1 MGQQPTKPC
10 FIEEHLLAGR
20 LPESTD
26 LLCLT
31 PDWKCLALDGKDHEL
46 FEVVDLGV
54 GEASLPIDH
63 GAAPDAKYVSQF
75 GLRQLEPGAQG
86 QHYPPK
92 GVVSLAVRGSLHRHS
107 FFVSLT
113 RRSNV
118 R

>member
-10 FIEEHLLAGR
+10 FIEEHLL
-20 LPESTD
+20 LPESTN

-31 PDWKCLALDGKDHEL
+31 PERPGLALGGEDHEL
-46 FEVVDLGV
+46 FQVVGPGI

-63 GAAPDAKYVSQF
+63 GAAGDAKHVSQF

-86 QHYPPK
+86 QHHPPK

-107 FFVSLT
+107 LFVSLSHT
-113 RRSNV
+113 HRRSDV
-118 R
+118 K